1 MRSSLIKAVNRLKLN
16 WMKPRNSKAHAFTLI
31 ELLVVIAIIA
41 ILAAIL
47 LPALAAAKEK
57 GRRILC
63 LANLKQIGAGMTAYA
78 GDYEDKVLPVRYGGT
93 STGYVP
99 NTFSDLQA
107 AVAATVGLIVSSN
120 GVSVW
125 SCPNRRDLPF
135 YDTTYSQW
143 VIGYTYFGG
152 MTNWY
157 PFALNST
164 LTAGPTTYS
173 PVKLSTTKPWWVLAS
188 DANIKIGNTW
198 AGQAVL
204 ASDNRY
210 FIYAN
215 IPPHP
220 KGVTP
225 AGGNEVF
232 MDGSAQWC
240 KFETMYHFTIWAGAF
255 GTTYVYWYQD
265 P

>member
-1 MRSSLIKAVNRLKLN
+1 
-16 WMKPRNSKAHAFTLI
+16 MKQKKSKAHAFTLI

-57 GRRILC
+57 GRRIQC
-63 LANLKQIGAGMTAYA
+63 LANLKQIGVGMTAYA
-78 GDYEDKVLPVRYGGT
+78 GDYEDYVLPVRYGGP

-99 NTFSDLQA
+99 NTFSDIQA
-107 AVAATVGLIVSSN
+107 GVAASVGLIISSN

-125 SCPNRRDLPF
+125 NCPNRHDLPF

-157 PFALNST
+157 PFALNSP
-164 LTAGPTTYS
+164 LSMGPPTYS
-173 PVKLSTTKPWWVLAS
+173 PVKLGTSKPWWVLAS
-188 DANIKIGNTW
+188 DANIKIGSLW
-198 AGQAVL
+198 AGQAV
-204 ASDNRY
+204 SNTDPRY
-210 FIYAN
+210 FIYGN

-220 KGVTP
+220 TGITP

-232 MDGSAQWC
+232 VDGSAQWC
-240 KFETMYHFTIWAGAF
+240 KFETMYHFTIWAGAY
-255 GTTYVYWYQD
+255 GTSDVYWYQD
-265 P
+265 PSDFSTQLRALLPALK